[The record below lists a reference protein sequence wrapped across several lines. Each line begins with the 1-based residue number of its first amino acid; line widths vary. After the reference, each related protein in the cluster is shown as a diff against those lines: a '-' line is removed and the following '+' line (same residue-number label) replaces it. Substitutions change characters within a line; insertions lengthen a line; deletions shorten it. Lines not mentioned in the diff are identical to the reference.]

1 MFLEIYLKGDGD
13 DNDAADE
20 EDDLIN
26 AYNDEELEADEDLDE
41 TLGDGKYCKKFKII
55 I

>member
-1 MFLEIYLKGDGD
+1 MKGDGD

-26 AYNDEELEADEDLDE
+26 AYNDEDLEAAEDLTE
-41 TLGDGKYCKKFKII
+41 TFGEGKSTSS
-55 I
+55 